1 MIKSTAALLGFII
14 ALSIIYYIS
23 YWGSFDINVFQYLA
37 ATDIIKGVAYPLR
50 FGVLL
55 GAFFSLYVLI
65 VTIKALF
72 KKSKELKQGNA
83 KIEEKKGRL
92 VANSII
98 VIMSVLLFIY
108 FKDRIWA
115 GAILSILSLFLVVN
129 IITFVNAIF
138 DVTGLGLKKEEVLPF
153 KKSFLVDIISLFEAP
168 LIVLL
173 LVNAL
178 VSGQVEANAIKS
190 GKSFDYIATKDLP
203 LNTLKT
209 SEKYLIFLGSAGD
222 KYFFIDKVSNEH
234 FVVDKAVL
242 QVVKS
247 FYFDSDSKDAQAVF
261 EHNIQ

>member
-1 MIKSTAALLGFII
+1 MIKSTATLIGFII

-55 GAFFSLYVLI
+55 GAVFSLYVLI
-65 VTIKALF
+65 VTIQALF
-72 KKSKELKQGNA
+72 KKSKELKKEDA
-83 KIEEKKGRL
+83 KVEEKKGR
-92 VANSII
+92 VIANSIFL
-98 VIMSVLLFIY
+98 VISALVFAYFRDRVL
-108 FKDRIWA
+108 A
-115 GAILSILSLFLVVN
+115 GAVLSIFSLFLVIN

-138 DVTGLGLKKEEVLPF
+138 DAAGLGLNKEEVSPF
-153 KKSFLVDIISLFEAP
+153 KKSFLIDIISLFEMP

-178 VSGQVEANAIKS
+178 ISGQVEANAIKS
-190 GKSFDYIATKDLP
+190 GISFDYIATRDLP
-203 LNTLKT
+203 PNTLKT
-209 SEKYLIFLGSAGD
+209 NEKYLIFLGSAGD

-247 FYFDSDSKDAQAVF
+247 FHFERGSKDAQAVF
-261 EHNIQ
+261 ERNIQ